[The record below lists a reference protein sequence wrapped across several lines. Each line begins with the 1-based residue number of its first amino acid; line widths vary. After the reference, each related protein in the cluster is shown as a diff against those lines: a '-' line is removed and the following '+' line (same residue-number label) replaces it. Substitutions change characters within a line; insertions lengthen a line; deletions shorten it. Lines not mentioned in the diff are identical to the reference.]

1 MLCVG
6 YNNELNQQQQISCS
20 ATLLPHLALGG
31 VRRAQHAP
39 LRRLQRARPADLA
52 GFLKL
57 GGDPGHHA
65 QSGDV
70 GESRQDLRDALAVHL
85 EPFQRPVT
93 LMAQN
98 SRVKGQYINIRHGMF
113 SCGSIR

>member
-1 MLCVG
+1 MKAVSPPDCGV
-6 YNNELNQQQQISCS
+6 
-20 ATLLPHLALGG
+20 TLHPHLSLGG

-39 LRRLQRARPADLA
+39 LRRLQRARPADLP

-70 GESRQDLRDALAVHL
+70 GESGQNLGDALAVHL
-85 EPFQRPVT
+85 KPFQRPVT
-93 LMAQN
+93 LWAQN
-98 SRVKGQYINIRHGMF
+98 SRFKHNYIDIEHNNKHGGNML
-113 SCGSIR
+113 CCIKA